1 MRLFTFGCSLTQFFY
16 PTWADLLI
24 AHYHDRAD
32 VLENWGKSGAGN
44 QYIFTRI
51 WEADSIYHF
60 NEDDIIVVQ
69 WTAMYRDDRWIEK
82 NGWHCA
88 GNLYHGQLS
97 DKPMNLNNYN
107 YTSQWQWADPIHCV
121 MRDCA
126 MISSIKAMLEQRGCK
141 TVYFSFNDFYNK
153 KASRDAVLDQ
163 TKSLDDTCIN
173 GILNQY
179 KEYINTDALPIMEWN
194 GLTDEHFE
202 AYSKTRPLTVA
213 NPGDTVDEIRP
224 ELHPLPFEHARY
236 LEEQILPLLG
246 EQELNSTAVEL
257 AEIFQTRIEQ
267 ASPAV
272 LALLG
277 WTDMNT
283 DKIGWSDD

>member
-1 MRLFTFGCSLTQFFY
+1 
-16 PTWADLLI
+16 
-24 AHYHDRAD
+24 
-32 VLENWGKSGAGN
+32 
-44 QYIFTRI
+44 
-51 WEADSIYHF
+51 
-60 NEDDIIVVQ
+60 
-69 WTAMYRDDRWIEK
+69 
-82 NGWHCA
+82 
-88 GNLYHGQLS
+88 
-97 DKPMNLNNYN
+97 
-107 YTSQWQWADPIHCV
+107 
-121 MRDCA
+121 
-126 MISSIKAMLEQRGCK
+126 
-141 TVYFSFNDFYNK
+141 
-153 KASRDAVLDQ
+153 
-163 TKSLDDTCIN
+163 
-173 GILNQY
+173 
-179 KEYINTDALPIMEWN
+179 MEWN